1 MKIER
6 FRDLLRRPGAWLV
19 ALWLVLALGAPLV
32 AQNPP
37 AVVGRI
43 EGDDV
48 AVKGQVSLVRTGAR
62 KSVELASGSEVTLP
76 AGQARLTLTDGSEI
90 DICGPAQ
97 FSVLRSGDAVTVALN
112 HGRLHA
118 RLSPTAPLAVYSPVV
133 VLTPISIDGRAR
145 EAVIGL
151 EPQGGMCVQTLH
163 GALRLEQ
170 QLTGTSIVVPQ
181 ASEVALPE
189 GHVDALREAPGSCR
203 CDVVLVEDRP
213 QPPPAK
219 ITTASARTE
228 TEKKPDA
235 APAVEDP
242 KWTVVMPPL
251 SFDASAPEPPP
262 VRPEVA
268 LLIRE
273 VQVRPALI
281 FRGRV
286 EDRAAA
292 KPPAVKAE
300 AKQKTESGP
309 KKEGFFQKVG
319 GFFKRLFGGKSKS

>member
-1 MKIER
+1 MAACVCLCATP
-6 FRDLLRRPGAWLV
+6 LL
-19 ALWLVLALGAPLV
+19 

-37 AVVGRI
+37 EIVGRI

-48 AVKGQVSLVRTGAR
+48 SVKGQVSLVRTGTR
-62 KSVELASGSEVTLP
+62 KSAELASGSEVTLRS
-76 AGQARLTLTDGSEI
+76 GQARLTLSDGSEI

-97 FSVLRSGDAVTVALN
+97 FSVLRSGDAVTVGLN

-118 RLSPTAPLAVYSPVV
+118 RISPTAPIVIYSPVV

-170 QLTGTSIVVPQ
+170 QLTGTSIVIPQ

-213 QPPPAK
+213 QPPPAR
-219 ITTASARTE
+219 IVTASTRTD
-228 TEKKPDA
+228 TEKMPDA
-235 APAVEDP
+235 APAAEAP

-251 SFDASAPEPPP
+251 TFDASAPEPPP

-273 VQVRPALI
+273 VRVQPALI

-286 EDRAAA
+286 EDRAAS
-292 KPPAVKAE
+292 KTQAVKTE
-300 AKQKTESGP
+300 AKQKNESGP
-309 KKEGFFQKVG
+309 KKEGFFRKVG